1 MTLFANYDIEG
12 IIAEGGTAT
21 IYKCIESSFKRP
33 VAVKVL
39 SQQLVSNYPEIIARF
54 EKESSILARLNHPN
68 IVHVI
73 DRGIVGGLPY
83 VVMEY
88 VDGMSL
94 SSAIQRGTLGFRE
107 KLDIVIQICKALAY
121 AHGNGVIHRDIKPA
135 NVLLD
140 GEGNVHVAN
149 LGIAQLMDV
158 HPDEQGPVTE
168 ATDYLAP
175 EQKSGRAELTAATD
189 VYALGVVMY
198 EMFAGQLPDEA
209 PALPS
214 YHNPAVPAYLDEVI
228 ITCLNKD
235 PEKRYAAAG
244 PVKDKLLE
252 ESYGAHLDEVKK
264 KAVLEEIGDIKT
276 RFVLLD
282 VIKDRPFASV
292 YLCENT
298 VNHNLL
304 VIKKV
309 GDTMQGFK
317 ESTALANLR
326 HPNVVD
332 IFGTSREKDMFIIVM
347 EYLHGGSLKDRMVKP
362 WQWQAAV
369 KTARDYCMGLAFIH
383 KNQMVHGNLRPSN
396 VLFTDGGE
404 AKISDCCLDE
414 HYQDDDSLSNWYVYP
429 NESRNELSDIY
440 AAGAILFEMVT
451 GIIPSWQRGQLV
463 VNEHFQELPA
473 DLQEV
478 IRRMLAQ
485 VPKDRYRSVT
495 EVIPLF
501 DDLLEGKKRK
511 PAKKHIRNKSAMPI
525 LVILLLLLAAVAAL
539 AFLFPDMVA
548 SGIRTWKAWL
558 GLN

>member
-1 MTLFANYDIEG
+1 MTLFANYDIED

-21 IYKCIESSFKRP
+21 IYKCVESSFKRP

-39 SQQLVSNYPEIIARF
+39 SQQLVSKCPEIITRF
-54 EKESSILARLNHPN
+54 EQESSTLARLNHPN
-68 IVHVI
+68 IIHVI
-73 DRGIVGGLPY
+73 DHGIVGGLPY

-94 SSAIQRGTLGFRE
+94 GSALQHDELEFRK
-107 KLDIVIQICKALAY
+107 KLDIVIQVCKALAY
-121 AHGNGVIHRDIKPA
+121 GHRNGVVHRDIKPA

-140 GEGNVHVAN
+140 TAGNVHVAN

-158 HPDEQGPVTE
+158 HPDEQGQVTG
-168 ATDYLAP
+168 ATEYLAP
-175 EQKSGRAELTAATD
+175 EQKSGRGSLSAATD
-189 VYALGVVMY
+189 IYSLGVIMY
-198 EMFAGQLPDEA
+198 EMFTGQLPDDP
-209 PALPS
+209 PAFPS
-214 YHNPAVPAYLDEVI
+214 YHNAAVPAYLDEVI
-228 ITCLNKD
+228 ITCLDKD
-235 PEKRYAAAG
+235 PEKRYASAEQ
-244 PVKDKLLE
+244 VKDRLLE

-264 KAVLEEIGDIKT
+264 KAVLDEIGDIKT

-282 VIKDRPFASV
+282 VIKDRPFAAV

-317 ESTALANLR
+317 ECTVLANLR

-347 EYLHGGSLKDRMVKP
+347 EYLVGGSLKDRLVKP

-369 KTARDYCMGLAFIH
+369 KTARDYCMGLAFLH

-396 VLFTDGGE
+396 ILFTDGGE

-414 HYQDDDSLSNWYVYP
+414 HYQDDDSVSNWYVYP

-451 GIIPSWQRGQLV
+451 GTVPSWQRGQLL
-463 VNEHFQELPA
+463 VNEHFQLLPG

-478 IRRMLAQ
+478 IRRMLMQ

-501 DDLLEGKKRK
+501 DDLLETHKRK
-511 PAKKHIRNKSAMPI
+511 PAKKQGQNSSAMPI
-525 LVILLLLLAAVAAL
+525 LVILLLFLAAIAAF

-548 SGIRTWKAWL
+548 SGIKSLKAWL

>member
-1 MTLFANYDIEG
+1 MTLFANYDIEN

-21 IYKCIESSFKRP
+21 IYKCVESSFKRP

-39 SQQLVSNYPEIIARF
+39 SQQLVNKYPEIITRF
-54 EKESSILARLNHPN
+54 EQESSVLARLNHPN

-94 SSAIQRGTLGFRE
+94 SSAVQRGALESRQ
-107 KLDIVIQICKALAY
+107 KLDIVIQVCKALAY
-121 AHGNGVIHRDIKPA
+121 AHKNDVIHRDFKPA

-140 GEGNVHVAN
+140 AEGNAHVAN
-149 LGIAQLMDV
+149 LGVAQLVDV
-158 HPDEQGPVTE
+158 PPDEHGPVTG
-168 ATDYLAP
+168 ATVYLSP
-175 EQKSGRAELTAATD
+175 EQKSGHGELTAATD
-189 VYALGVVMY
+189 IYALGVVMY
-198 EMFAGQLPDEA
+198 EMFTGRLPDDP
-209 PALPS
+209 PASPS
-214 YHNPAVPAYLDEVI
+214 YYNPAIPAYLDEVI
-228 ITCLNKD
+228 TTCLNPD
-235 PEKRYAAAG
+235 PEKRYASAG
-244 PVKDKLLE
+244 QVKDKLLE
-252 ESYGAHLDEVKK
+252 ASYGAHLDEVKK

-282 VIKDRPFASV
+282 VIKDRPFAAV

-298 VNHNLL
+298 VNHNIL

-317 ESTALANLR
+317 ESTVLANLR

-332 IFGTSREKDMFIIVM
+332 IFGTSKEKDMFIIVM
-347 EYLHGGSLKDRMVKP
+347 EYLVGGSLKDRLVKP
-362 WQWQAAV
+362 WQWRAAV
-369 KTARDYCMGLAFIH
+369 KTARDYCMGLAFLH

-396 VLFTDGGE
+396 ILFTGGGE

-414 HYQDDDSLSNWYVYP
+414 HYQDDDSVSNWYVYP

-451 GIIPSWQRGQLV
+451 GTTPSWQRGQLL
-463 VNEHFQELPA
+463 VNEHFQLLPA

-501 DDLLEGKKRK
+501 DDLLETGKRK
-511 PAKKHIRNKSAMPI
+511 PARKQGRNRSAMPL
-525 LVILLLLLAAVAAL
+525 LVVLLLLLGAVAAL
-539 AFLFPDMVA
+539 ALLFPDMAA
-548 SGIRTWKAWL
+548 SGIKSWKAWL